1 MRRHTPLVAPA
12 PALSTAATPLASAFE
27 RMHNGVICLEGG
39 SVMGKALG
47 FLYGVLAYAIFFA
60 TFLYAIGFVANIGVP
75 KSIDSGT
82 PQPLIPAILIDAV
95 LLGLFA
101 IQHSVMARQGF
112 KRGWT
117 KIVPKAIERSTFV
130 LIASLLL
137 DLLYWKWV
145 PIPDVVWQAGSP
157 WPTSLLSGLSLVGWL
172 VVLVSTFLIGHFDLF
187 GLKQVYANL
196 TSQAYK
202 DQGFRTP
209 LFYKFVRHPIYLGFL
224 MAFWFTPTMT
234 AGHLLFAIAT
244 TGYIFVGIAFEERD
258 MVSFHGEVY
267 RQYQKQV
274 PMIVPGLKHT
284 PPADSKAKAAG
295 QA

>member
-1 MRRHTPLVAPA
+1 
-12 PALSTAATPLASAFE
+12 
-27 RMHNGVICLEGG
+27 
-39 SVMGKALG
+39 MGKALG
-47 FLYGVLAYAIFFA
+47 FVYGVLAYAIFFA

-82 PQPLIPAILIDAV
+82 PGPLVQAILIDAV

-117 KIVPKAIERSTFV
+117 KIVPKVIERSTYV

-145 PIPDVVWQAGSP
+145 PIPDVMWKADST
-157 WPTSLLSGLSLVGWL
+157 WAIWLLSGLSLAGWL
-172 VVLVSTFLIGHFDLF
+172 VVLLSTFLISHFDLF

-196 TSQAYK
+196 TNQAYTNP
-202 DQGFRTP
+202 GFRTP
-209 LFYKFVRHPIYLGFL
+209 LFYKLVRHPIYLGFL

-234 AGHLLFAIAT
+234 TGHLLFAIAT

-258 MVSFHGEVY
+258 MVSFHGETY
-267 RQYQKQV
+267 RQYQRQV
-274 PMIVPGLKHT
+274 PMILPGLK
-284 PPADSKAKAAG
+284 PSPEDSKARSAG

>member
-1 MRRHTPLVAPA
+1 
-12 PALSTAATPLASAFE
+12 
-27 RMHNGVICLEGG
+27 
-39 SVMGKALG
+39 MGKAVALV
-47 FLYGVLAYAIFFA
+47 YGVVSYAIFFV
-60 TFLYAIGFVANIGVP
+60 TFLYAIGFVGNIAVP

-82 PQPLIPAILIDAV
+82 PQPVAQAVLIDAL

-137 DLLYWKWV
+137 DLMYWKWV
-145 PIPDVVWQAGSP
+145 PIPDVVWQVGNPQAI
-157 WPTSLLSGLSLVGWL
+157 WLLRGLSLIGWL
-172 VVLVSTFLIGHFDLF
+172 VVLLSTFLISHFDLF

-196 TSQAYK
+196 KGEAYTNP
-202 DQGFRTP
+202 GFRAP
-209 LFYKFVRHPIYLGFL
+209 LFYKLVRHPIYLGFL
-224 MAFWFTPTMT
+224 MAFWFTPSMT

-244 TGYIFVGIAFEERD
+244 TGYIFVGIALEERD
-258 MVSFHGEVY
+258 LVSFHGEAY
-267 RQYQKQV
+267 RRYQSQV
-274 PMIVPGLKHT
+274 PMIVPGLKR
-284 PPADSKAKAAG
+284 PSPDNEAKAAG